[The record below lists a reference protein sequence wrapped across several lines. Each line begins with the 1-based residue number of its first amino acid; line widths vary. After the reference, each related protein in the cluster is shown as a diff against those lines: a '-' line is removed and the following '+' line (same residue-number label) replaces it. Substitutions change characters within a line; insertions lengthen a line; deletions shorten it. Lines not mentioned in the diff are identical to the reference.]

1 NHLAKKKAIND
12 YSTGIPQ
19 HEMEALARV
28 LLPEIEK
35 FYASEEGQRQF
46 AQWKEEQQLKQQ
58 GLSMRLS
65 HNLCKPAERCRI
77 EAADR
82 RYYTWPERTAPRK
95 KTPVERKSE
104 NFCRWQTSAA

>member
-1 NHLAKKKAIND
+1 MAKKKAISD
-12 YSTGIPQ
+12 YDTGIPQ

-58 GLSMRLS
+58 GLPM
-65 HNLCKPAERCRI
+65 AG
-77 EAADR
+77 
-82 RYYTWPERTAPRK
+82 
-95 KTPVERKSE
+95 
-104 NFCRWQTSAA
+104 